1 MPSAANDSRAG
12 PASSNNF
19 KDSKSRRPR
28 KGCQGSNPCC
38 SAKPNGQMNFIR
50 LSILFFVFQ
59 LNTLMVI
66 KVDII
71 VNHFISLFKS
81 LWFASVD
88 ALGFQDAK
96 EIFSQRIVI
105 AISTP

>member
-1 MPSAANDSRAG
+1 MPGFKSLLLRQTEWTDEFY
-12 PASSNNF
+12 SSVH
-19 KDSKSRRPR
+19 S
-28 KGCQGSNPCC
+28 
-38 SAKPNGQMNFIR
+38 
-50 LSILFFVFQ
+50 FFAFQ

-81 LWFASVD
+81 LWFVSVD
-88 ALGFQDAK
+88 ALSFQDAK

>member
-1 MPSAANDSRAG
+1 MPGFKSLLLRQTEWTDEFY
-12 PASSNNF
+12 SSVH
-19 KDSKSRRPR
+19 S
-28 KGCQGSNPCC
+28 
-38 SAKPNGQMNFIR
+38 
-50 LSILFFVFQ
+50 FFVFR

-88 ALGFQDAK
+88 ALSFQDAK

>member
-1 MPSAANDSRAG
+1 MPGFDSLMLRQIEWTDEFY
-12 PASSNNF
+12 SSVH
-19 KDSKSRRPR
+19 S
-28 KGCQGSNPCC
+28 
-38 SAKPNGQMNFIR
+38 
-50 LSILFFVFQ
+50 FFVFQ

-81 LWFASVD
+81 LWFVSVD
-88 ALGFQDAK
+88 ALSFQDAK

>member
-1 MPSAANDSRAG
+1 MPGFKSLLLRQTEWTDEFY
-12 PASSNNF
+12 SSVH
-19 KDSKSRRPR
+19 S
-28 KGCQGSNPCC
+28 
-38 SAKPNGQMNFIR
+38 
-50 LSILFFVFQ
+50 FFVFQ

-88 ALGFQDAK
+88 ALSFQDAK

>member
-1 MPSAANDSRAG
+1 
-12 PASSNNF
+12 
-19 KDSKSRRPR
+19 
-28 KGCQGSNPCC
+28 
-38 SAKPNGQMNFIR
+38 
-50 LSILFFVFQ
+50 
-59 LNTLMVI
+59 MVI

-88 ALGFQDAK
+88 ALSFQDAK

>member
-1 MPSAANDSRAG
+1 MPGFKSLLLRQTEWTDEFY
-12 PASSNNF
+12 SSVH
-19 KDSKSRRPR
+19 S
-28 KGCQGSNPCC
+28 
-38 SAKPNGQMNFIR
+38 
-50 LSILFFVFQ
+50 FFAFQ

-88 ALGFQDAK
+88 ALSFQDAK

>member
-1 MPSAANDSRAG
+1 MPGFKSLLLRQTEWTDEFY
-12 PASSNNF
+12 SSVH
-19 KDSKSRRPR
+19 S
-28 KGCQGSNPCC
+28 
-38 SAKPNGQMNFIR
+38 
-50 LSILFFVFQ
+50 FFVFR

-71 VNHFISLFKS
+71 VNHFIGLFKS
-81 LWFASVD
+81 LWFVSVD
-88 ALGFQDAK
+88 ALSFQDAK

>member
-1 MPSAANDSRAG
+1 
-12 PASSNNF
+12 
-19 KDSKSRRPR
+19 
-28 KGCQGSNPCC
+28 
-38 SAKPNGQMNFIR
+38 MNFIR

-71 VNHFISLFKS
+71 VNRFIGLFKS
-81 LWFASVD
+81 LWFVSVD
-88 ALGFQDAK
+88 ALSFQDAK

>member
-1 MPSAANDSRAG
+1 MPGFKSLLLRQTEWTDEFY
-12 PASSNNF
+12 SSVH
-19 KDSKSRRPR
+19 S
-28 KGCQGSNPCC
+28 
-38 SAKPNGQMNFIR
+38 
-50 LSILFFVFQ
+50 FFVFQ

-81 LWFASVD
+81 LWFVSVD
-88 ALGFQDAK
+88 ALSFQDAK

>member
-1 MPSAANDSRAG
+1 MPGFKSLLLRQTEWTDEFY
-12 PASSNNF
+12 SSVH
-19 KDSKSRRPR
+19 S
-28 KGCQGSNPCC
+28 
-38 SAKPNGQMNFIR
+38 
-50 LSILFFVFQ
+50 FFVFQ

-71 VNHFISLFKS
+71 VNHFIGLFKS
-81 LWFASVD
+81 LWFVSVD

-96 EIFSQRIVI
+96 EIFSQRIVT

>member
-1 MPSAANDSRAG
+1 MPGFKSLLLRQSEWTDEFY
-12 PASSNNF
+12 SSVH
-19 KDSKSRRPR
+19 S
-28 KGCQGSNPCC
+28 
-38 SAKPNGQMNFIR
+38 
-50 LSILFFVFQ
+50 FFVFQ

-81 LWFASVD
+81 LWFVSVD
-88 ALGFQDAK
+88 ALSFQDAK